1 MKIQEHFKVFTPLDG
16 SIESL
21 HSIAIKDVAT
31 PEIRESRFSMEELGQ
46 SQLYTFDEE
55 MLVNTTLKFRDR
67 LLKSNSLTFNSIQL
81 LYSRLNSIIDIQVV
95 HDNLRSI

>member
-21 HSIAIKDVAT
+21 HGIAIKDVAN

-46 SQLYTFDEE
+46 SQLFTFDEE
-55 MLVNTTLKFRDR
+55 RLVNATVKFRDR
-67 LLKSNSLTFNSIQL
+67 LPKSNSLTFKSL
-81 LYSRLNSIIDIQVV
+81 
-95 HDNLRSI
+95 

>member
-31 PEIRESRFSMEELGQ
+31 PEIRESHFSMEELGQ

-55 MLVNTTLKFRDR
+55 RLVNAATVKFRDR
-67 LLKSNSLTFNSIQL
+67 LPKSNSLSTFKS
-81 LYSRLNSIIDIQVV
+81 V
-95 HDNLRSI
+95 

>member
-21 HSIAIKDVAT
+21 HTHSITIKDVAT

-55 MLVNTTLKFRDR
+55 RLVNATVKFRDR
-67 LLKSNSLTFNSIQL
+67 LPKSNSLTFKSL
-81 LYSRLNSIIDIQVV
+81 
-95 HDNLRSI
+95 